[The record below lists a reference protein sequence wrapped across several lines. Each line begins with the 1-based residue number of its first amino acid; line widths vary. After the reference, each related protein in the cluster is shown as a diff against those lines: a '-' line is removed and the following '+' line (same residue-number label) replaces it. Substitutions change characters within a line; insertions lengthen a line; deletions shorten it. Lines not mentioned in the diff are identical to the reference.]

1 MEQSEITLHNIL
13 LSKYHFKAFRPG
25 QEESLVS
32 TLKGIPTLAIL
43 PTGAGKSLLYQ
54 LPAYVTRGLI
64 VVISPLISLMQ
75 DQVDRIRQQGDF
87 KVAMLNSRLDY
98 QEQRTILQS
107 LNDYRFLFTS
117 PETLVKPAVLS
128 RLRQVALS
136 MMVVDEAHC
145 ISQWGPNFRP
155 EYLLLKNVI
164 ADVQPPRLLLL
175 TATAPATVANDIIQK
190 LGLDRNGVKT
200 IRQSV
205 DRPNIF
211 LAVKKLMDDQAKQR
225 YLIEII
231 HRLGSSGV
239 VYFSSK
245 KVANQVSQLISK
257 ECGLRV
263 GVYHAGLDNLERF
276 QIQQQFMNNQ
286 LDLICATSAFGM
298 GINKNDL
305 RYVIH
310 YHLPGSLESYV
321 QEFGRAGRDGQP
333 ALALLL
339 YCPGDEYLQQVLGQI
354 ELPDNGVLQ
363 RIYDGELSLAS
374 LGDQKE
380 LFKFYFNHH
389 YSVRDVQ
396 SIMRE
401 QNRLSKQRLKIMM
414 NYINAD
420 KCLRRIIT
428 EYFGEQ
434 LDKQPQMCCSIDQP
448 DWQVQD
454 LGLPD
459 VELLKEE
466 ASQQNWQQVIKQLF
480 H

>member
-1 MEQSEITLHNIL
+1 M
-13 LSKYHFKAFRPG
+13 
-25 QEESLVS
+25 
-32 TLKGIPTLAIL
+32 
-43 PTGAGKSLLYQ
+43 
-54 LPAYVTRGLI
+54 
-64 VVISPLISLMQ
+64 
-75 DQVDRIRQQGDF
+75 
-87 KVAMLNSRLDY
+87 
-98 QEQRTILQS
+98 
-107 LNDYRFLFTS
+107 
-117 PETLVKPAVLS
+117 
-128 RLRQVALS
+128 
-136 MMVVDEAHC
+136 
-145 ISQWGPNFRP
+145 
-155 EYLLLKNVI
+155 
-164 ADVQPPRLLLL
+164 